1 MIFGENSTIKS
12 VKIPKFSC
20 CEVRKCSFDYFGGRA
35 LDFVFWENSTSESVR
50 YYPKLQ
56 TKNCKLA
63 CPRSVPDFTF
73 FFFSKLYFFS
83 FFTEIHV
90 RQYPGARLVN
100 HQFTIEFSFTKAKN
114 PKGWEWMFLNK
125 IPRLYGDFNSESI
138 LVRKIGESPFLFTWT
153 NDSLTQQ
160 NCPKTE
166 IRGLFSELIEGQDA
180 AYKTSYGSASSD
192 LKVSY
197 YQCGFF

>member
-1 MIFGENSTIKS
+1 MCTVGKNEKLTQGWKFREINPSLVKTLLSRDFCQNCVRVNFCIFHTVFQRHFFREI
-12 VKIPKFSC
+12 ILIFYIYFS
-20 CEVRKCSFDYFGGRA
+20 
-35 LDFVFWENSTSESVR
+35 
-50 YYPKLQ
+50 
-56 TKNCKLA
+56 
-63 CPRSVPDFTF
+63 
-73 FFFSKLYFFS
+73 SKLYFFS